1 MSATRFI
8 VVRHCEAQGN
18 IRRVFNGITDGDI
31 TENGARQLDL
41 LAARMA
47 EEHFDVIYSSPLRRS
62 VKTAQACNRAHR
74 LPIHILNSL
83 IEINGGAFEGLPFAD
98 FPKCY
103 PRESALWNDEPHAFA
118 IEKGESMQQVFD
130 RMRDAVLLLAARHPG
145 KTVLLASH
153 GCAIRNLLCWAHG
166 WPIERLN
173 DVNWGENTCV
183 SVFEVEESGTPLLED
198 NKHKRS
204 ESDQQGMDPFALFY
218 RKENRYANDGCGLRR
233 CAHRR
238 GLLRCAGDAGHRL

>member
-103 PRESALWNDEPHAFA
+103 PRGGPFGKAGPPPLPKKKRGRPRGRWV
-118 IEKGESMQQVFD
+118 GERGGGV
-130 RMRDAVLLLAARHPG
+130 LAARHPG

-183 SVFEVEESGTPLLED
+183 SVLEVDESGTPRLLLEND
-198 NKHKRS
+198 ASHLPADCATLGKQDWWRPEYRH
-204 ESDQQGMDPFALFY
+204 DPFG
-218 RKENRYANDGCGLRR
+218 R
-233 CAHRR
+233 
-238 GLLRCAGDAGHRL
+238 

>member
-47 EEHFDVIYSSPLRRS
+47 GERFDVIYSSPLRRS

-83 IEINGGAFEGLPFAD
+83 IEINGGHLRVCPLRTFPNATPGRVPCGMTNPMPLP
-98 FPKCY
+98 
-103 PRESALWNDEPHAFA
+103 
-118 IEKGESMQQVFD
+118 
-130 RMRDAVLLLAARHPG
+130 
-145 KTVLLASH
+145 
-153 GCAIRNLLCWAHG
+153 
-166 WPIERLN
+166 
-173 DVNWGENTCV
+173 
-183 SVFEVEESGTPLLED
+183 
-198 NKHKRS
+198 
-204 ESDQQGMDPFALFY
+204 
-218 RKENRYANDGCGLRR
+218 
-233 CAHRR
+233 
-238 GLLRCAGDAGHRL
+238 

>member
-31 TENGARQLDL
+31 TENGAHQLDL

-62 VKTAQACNRAHR
+62 VKTAQACNRAHG
-74 LPIHILNSL
+74 LPIHVLNSL

-183 SVFEVEESGTPLLED
+183 SVLEVDESGTPRLLLEND
-198 NKHKRS
+198 ASHLPADCATLGKQDWWRPEYRH
-204 ESDQQGMDPFALFY
+204 DPFG
-218 RKENRYANDGCGLRR
+218 R
-233 CAHRR
+233 
-238 GLLRCAGDAGHRL
+238 

>member
-62 VKTAQACNRAHR
+62 VKTARACNRAHR

-83 IEINGGAFEGLPFAD
+83 IEIDGGVFEGLPFAD

-153 GCAIRNLLCWAHG
+153 AA
-166 WPIERLN
+166 
-173 DVNWGENTCV
+173 
-183 SVFEVEESGTPLLED
+183 
-198 NKHKRS
+198 
-204 ESDQQGMDPFALFY
+204 PFAI
-218 RKENRYANDGCGLRR
+218 C
-233 CAHRR
+233 
-238 GLLRCAGDAGHRL
+238 CAGHTVGPLSG